1 MPARRSPS
9 LCPRPWAFPGWS
21 PASAWR
27 VCVAR
32 RGSLNLLPQ
41 STEMRF
47 LRGEPKETDLRA
59 AESLCPGSPAP
70 PSPLW
75 SPMELAAPPLRLG
88 VYALD
93 QVTCAAF

>member
-1 MPARRSPS
+1 
-9 LCPRPWAFPGWS
+9 
-21 PASAWR
+21 
-27 VCVAR
+27 
-32 RGSLNLLPQ
+32 
-41 STEMRF
+41 MRF

-93 QVTCAAF
+93 RVTCAAF